1 MQWSEVI
8 SNPLL
13 QNLPFKIELNKF
25 GQLLMSPASNLHGR
39 VQVRLAAALLN
50 SMPKGEVITECSIE
64 TSDGV
69 KVADVVW
76 ASAAFIAEFGYTT
89 PYIKAP
95 ELCIEIVSPSNS
107 KLEMSQKTELYLA
120 RGAQEVW
127 IVHEGAQ
134 IEIFT
139 HTGQQSKSQF
149 SETLV
154 NTMLKQLEL

>member
-8 SNPLL
+8 NNPLL

-39 VQVRLAAALLN
+39 VQVRLAATLLN
-50 SMPKGEVITECSIE
+50 NMPKGEVITECSIE

-107 KLEMSQKTELYLA
+107 TQEMALKTELYLA

-139 HTGQQSKSQF
+139 HTGQQKQSQF
-149 SETLV
+149 SDTLV
-154 NTMLKQLEL
+154 KTMLQHLEQ

>member
-39 VQVRLAAALLN
+39 VQVRLAAKLLN
-50 SMPKGEVITECSIE
+50 DMPKGEVITECSIE

-76 ASAAFIAEFGYTT
+76 ASAAFIAEFGYST

-107 KLEMSQKTELYLA
+107 EQEMDQKTDLYLA

-134 IEIFT
+134 IDIFT

-149 SETLV
+149 SDTLV
-154 NTMLKQLEL
+154 QTMLEQLK

>member
-50 SMPKGEVITECSIE
+50 DMPKGEVITECSIE

-69 KVADVVW
+69 KVANVVW
-76 ASAAFIAEFGYTT
+76 ASAEFIAEFGYST

-107 KLEMSQKTELYLA
+107 KQEMDQKTELYLA

-134 IEIFT
+134 IDIFT
-139 HTGQQSKSQF
+139 HTGQQPKSQF
-149 SETLV
+149 SDTLV
-154 NTMLKQLEL
+154 KTMLERLEQ